1 MTLTMAAS
9 AGQVGRGRGKA
20 REEKPFQSRSRK
32 TTFEACPVRPP
43 MTFLIRQSK
52 EIAKEKFPSAND
64 KQRNGATCVKRQ
76 SWLKPSKPK
85 AKKWKN
91 ATLRANQNRTEPN

>member
-9 AGQVGRGRGKA
+9 AGQVGRGERSA

-43 MTFLIRQSK
+43 MTFPIRQSTERGRRKKSQKKSFHRQTTSK
-52 EIAKEKFPSAND
+52 ETGQHVLSVSL
-64 KQRNGATCVKRQ
+64 G
-76 SWLKPSKPK
+76 
-85 AKKWKN
+85 
-91 ATLRANQNRTEPN
+91 